1 MYADV
6 LAYLVYDGGFTL
18 TIYEHCH
25 PHMNSL
31 LLAYILLV
39 LTKFIYKCFRVLY
52 LRGCAV

>member
-31 LLAYILLV
+31 LLAYIIGIDKVHL
-39 LTKFIYKCFRVLY
+39 
-52 LRGCAV
+52 